1 MTYLICIAI
10 GFVAGLVT
18 GLLIMR
24 KHKAA
29 SDSLESKGRKLLDI
43 LKGR

>member
-10 GFVAGLVT
+10 GFAAGLVT
-18 GLLIMR
+18 GLLVMR
-24 KHKAA
+24 KHSSKAA
-29 SDSLESKGRKLLDI
+29 SLENKGRSILDI